1 VTGAIAPLND
11 FNLWVRDS
19 FLVIVLLV
27 LGAILLTRLAA
38 WTRDKIM
45 AHIETRATETDELVR
60 SEGAK
65 HRQVVAQV
73 VTWSALA
80 VIYVVTAVR
89 IVQELGVPLAGLVAP
104 AALLSAALG
113 FGLQRFVQDIG
124 AGFFITG
131 ERQYGF
137 GDVVTIATAGVTQPV
152 TGTVEDV
159 TLRVTRLRT
168 VSGEVI
174 TTPNGQIIQ
183 VTNLSRDWARA
194 VIDVPVP
201 AAVDVS
207 HVTDILRR
215 VGEEAYGDDRLRKM
229 MLDPPTVMGV
239 EKIEVDTFSV
249 RMVARTLPGIQ
260 FEVGREL
267 RARVASAF
275 RREGIIVSAELDTGR
290 ATGGAS

>member
-1 VTGAIAPLND
+1 MTGAIAPLND
-11 FNLWVRDS
+11 VSQWARGDL
-19 FLVIVLLV
+19 LEIVLLV
-27 LGAILLTRLAA
+27 LGAILLTRLAV
-38 WTRDKIM
+38 WLRDKIM
-45 AHIETRATETDELVR
+45 ALINARASEADELVR
-60 SEGAK
+60 SEAAK
-65 HRQVVAQV
+65 HRVIVAQV

-80 VIYVVTAVR
+80 VIYVVTAVLVVER
-89 IVQELGVPLAGLVAP
+89 LGVPLAGLVAP

-124 AGFFITG
+124 AGCFITG

-137 GDVVTIATAGVTQPV
+137 GDVVTIAASGVGQPV

-201 AAVDVS
+201 SAVDVNR
-207 HVTDILRR
+207 VTEMLRR
-215 VGEEAYGDDRLRKM
+215 VGEEAYSDDRLRKM

-260 FEVGREL
+260 FEAGREL
-267 RARVASAF
+267 RARVALAF
-275 RREGIIVSAELDTGR
+275 RREGINVGAELDTGS

>member
-1 VTGAIAPLND
+1 LTGAIAPLND
-11 FNLWVRDS
+11 LSGWARGS
-19 FLVIVLLV
+19 LLVIVLLV
-27 LGAILLTRLAA
+27 LGAILVTRLAEWA
-38 WTRDKIM
+38 RGRIM
-45 AHIETRATETDELVR
+45 KHIDAHASESDELVR
-60 SEGAK
+60 SEAAK
-65 HRQVVAQV
+65 HRHVVAQV
-73 VTWSALA
+73 VTWGVLA
-80 VIYVVTAVR
+80 VVYIVTAVLV
-89 IVQELGVPLAGLVAP
+89 IEHMGVPLAGLVAP

-124 AGFFITG
+124 AGLFITG

-137 GDVVTIATAGVTQPV
+137 GDVVRIAVAGVAQPV

-159 TLRVTRLRT
+159 TLRVTRIRS

-174 TTPNGQIIQ
+174 TTPNGQIVQ

-201 AAVDVS
+201 SYVDVS
-207 HVTDILRR
+207 HVTDILHR
-215 VGEEAYGDDRLRKM
+215 VGEDVYNDERLRKM

-249 RMVARTLPGIQ
+249 RMVARTLPGVQ
-260 FEVGREL
+260 FDVGREL

-275 RREGIIVSAELDTGR
+275 RHEGINVSAELDTGR
-290 ATGGAS
+290 ATGSVS

>member
-11 FNLWVRDS
+11 VSQWARGDL
-19 FLVIVLLV
+19 LEIVLLV
-27 LGAILLTRLAA
+27 LGAILLTRLAV
-38 WTRDKIM
+38 WLRDKIM
-45 AHIETRATETDELVR
+45 ALINARASEADELVR
-60 SEGAK
+60 SEAAK
-65 HRQVVAQV
+65 HRVIVAQV

-80 VIYVVTAVR
+80 VIYVVTAVLVVER
-89 IVQELGVPLAGLVAP
+89 LGVPLAGLVAP

-137 GDVVTIATAGVTQPV
+137 GDVVTIAASGVGQPV

-215 VGEEAYGDDRLRKM
+215 VGEEAYSDDRLRKM

-260 FEVGREL
+260 FEAGREL
-267 RARVASAF
+267 RARVALAF
-275 RREGIIVSAELDTGR
+275 RREGINVGAELDTGS